1 MHPIEKLIAEGWQRH
16 RLHDAHPDAKQ
27 ARKGKFVV
35 SFAPVDDEPRW
46 ALVAP
51 TCGTLSAFL
60 AMANTFNGLLREPVG
75 CVTVGELIGVKPR
88 QTFCEWAAMVGPE
101 QTRLNHTDRI
111 PITCADIDEAFPHAK
126 PAGPEVWDVDG
137 WKIAACVDGQWEC
150 SRRIVATGNSP
161 AAALAAAKRAA
172 HLHGV
177 GAP

>member
-1 MHPIEKLIAEGWQRH
+1 MHPIEKLIADGWQRRIH
-16 RLHDAHPDAKQ
+16 RHPSVKQ
-27 ARKGKFVV
+27 AANGPFVV
-35 SFAPVDDEPRW
+35 SFSPNDADPKWLLMATDGSEC
-46 ALVAP
+46 A
-51 TCGTLSAFL
+51 TL